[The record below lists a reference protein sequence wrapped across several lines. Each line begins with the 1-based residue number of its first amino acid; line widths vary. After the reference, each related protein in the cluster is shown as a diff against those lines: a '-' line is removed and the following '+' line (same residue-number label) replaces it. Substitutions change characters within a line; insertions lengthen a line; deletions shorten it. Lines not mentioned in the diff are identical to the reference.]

1 MAVTCRIPY
10 ILLLEQLLSVAPLS
24 VMCPAGTPP
33 PRSAPFLTRFA
44 SLLCHLALKHV
55 LTGLSC
61 PQDLEPL
68 KSRYAVHYFGLP
80 KGLETMPG
88 TP

>member
-1 MAVTCRIPY
+1 MSHGRD
-10 ILLLEQLLSVAPLS
+10 LENSLHSPFRAITLGGSHLRDGTRGVPL
-24 VMCPAGTPP
+24 
-33 PRSAPFLTRFA
+33 SAPFLTRFA

-55 LTGLSC
+55 LTGLFC

-68 KSRYAVHYFGLP
+68 KSRYAAHYFGLP

-88 TP
+88 MP